1 MEPHPLHDGGEGGNR
16 PPDARRPPAEPRPGG
31 RFRGIWPRPAPEER
45 PALRRELTQHV
56 LQDAA
61 VAEVFELVEGIDAAD
76 ERHLL
81 DLAVRRGDL
90 GGEPLS
96 RLQLA
101 GDAAQ
106 RDRLVALEAERGPR
120 GLADE
125 DERHHAHADEVRA
138 VDALEALG
146 DDGPDAEEVRAL
158 GGPIARRAGAVLLAG
173 ED

>member
-1 MEPHPLHDGGEGGNR
+1 MTRAAPWPSRGRAAGFGAFGPVR
-16 PPDARRPPAEPRPGG
+16 PPEEQPARPG
-31 RFRGIWPRPAPEER
+31 RSA
-45 PALRRELTQHV
+45 PALGRELTQHV

-61 VAEVFELVEGIDAAD
+61 VAEVFELVERIDAAD

-90 GGEPLS
+90 GGELLS

-106 RDRLVALEAERGPR
+106 RHRLVALEAERGPR

-158 GGPIARRAGAVLLAG
+158 GGPIAGRTGAVLLAG